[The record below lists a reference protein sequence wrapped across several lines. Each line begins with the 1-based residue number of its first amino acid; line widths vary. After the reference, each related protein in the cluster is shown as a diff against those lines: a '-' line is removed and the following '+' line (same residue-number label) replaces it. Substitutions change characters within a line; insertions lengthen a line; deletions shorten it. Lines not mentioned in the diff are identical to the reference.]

1 MTNERKAELWDLL
14 TLLTKSVKLGD
25 FDLYL
30 EIIKNILG
38 GAYDDKNEKE

>member
-1 MTNERKAELWDLL
+1 MTNERKAELWD
-14 TLLTKSVKLGD
+14 LLTKSVKLGD

-30 EIIKNILG
+30 EMIKNILG